1 MHTVL
6 KKLLNIHCFPA
17 HYNDVQQ
24 LKDYSRCIISLP
36 NPGQDEALRRALQLP
51 FVVINGGP
59 QSGKSS
65 IAAALACM
73 FVQRNKQSGG
83 GQVLLCAPN
92 ITSLHNIAGK
102 VFHYCLNFCSLTS

>member
-1 MHTVL
+1 M
-6 KKLLNIHCFPA
+6 
-17 HYNDVQQ
+17 
-24 LKDYSRCIISLP
+24 
-36 NPGQDEALRRALQLP
+36 
-51 FVVINGGP
+51 INGGP

-83 GQVLLCAPN
+83 GQVLLCVPN

-102 VFHYCLNFCSLTS
+102 VFHY